1 MLVNLLKKLKVV
13 IIMSNYTTTLRFICE
28 SSPETHADCIET
40 FTSYELSDYLTQN
53 QIDVIENAN
62 TWTKNKLANKIIRYY
77 YFREI
82 GFETWALFKH
92 HAKIEMEMLMEYY
105 LPLIYSRCIEYDPLI
120 NVDYTETY
128 TSSQQGNNTS
138 NGTETSSSAVDST
151 GENKFSDTPNVGLD
165 NIKKGTYLTNA
176 TLSDNKN
183 TASGESHSTA
193 TAEHQQTR
201 DYTKNIRGNSG
212 VSATAQKMIEQFREN
227 IIAIDHEI
235 IEKLNP
241 LFMGIY

>member
-1 MLVNLLKKLKVV
+1 
-13 IIMSNYTTTLRFICE
+13 MSNYTTTLRFICE

-40 FTSYELSDYLTQN
+40 FTSYELANYLTQN
-53 QIDVIENAN
+53 QIDVIENSN

-92 HAKIEMEMLMEYY
+92 HAKIEMELLMEEY
-105 LPLIYSRCIEYDPLI
+105 LPMIYSRCIEYDPLI

-128 TSSQQGNNTS
+128 TSTQHGNNTS
-138 NGTETSSSAVDST
+138 NGQETSSSNVESS
-151 GENKFSDTPNVGLD
+151 GENKFSDTPSVKLE
-165 NIKKGTYLTNA
+165 NIKNGAYLTNA
-176 TLSDNKN
+176 TMTDNKN
-183 TASGESHSTA
+183 NASGESISTA
-193 TAEHQQTR
+193 TAEHEQTH

-212 VSATAQKMIEQFREN
+212 VSATAQKMVEQFRDN
-227 IIAIDHEI
+227 IIAIDREI